1 MEFFHYLE
9 QTGFAAWIRESDS
22 IWAYPTILF
31 LHTIGLGI
39 VVGINSAIDLRI
51 LGLAS
56 RLPLEPL
63 EGLFPLMWVGFWINA
78 ASGTLLLIAD
88 ASTKLAN
95 PVFYIKMGFIAL
107 AVVDVFVIRTRVF
120 AWSLLRSEITP
131 AFRSIMRDVEW
142 PTHGI
147 WPRMTRPAINASPSE
162 LRVSCV
168 CPDASTSPGRIQT
181 LSRLKR
187 TPEPKHVCSISAK
200 GSHRPVSRPGR
211 DTLLQPGRAGLNVVA
226 VAAAAQTWG
235 RQLHHRAAR

>member
-56 RLPLEPL
+56 RLPLQPL
-63 EGLFPLMWVGFWINA
+63 ESLFPLMWTGFWINA

-107 AVVDVFVIRTRVF
+107 AIIDVFLIRKRVF
-120 AWSLLRSEITP
+120 
-131 AFRSIMRDVEW
+131 RD
-142 PTHGI
+142 PLI
-147 WPRMTRPAINASPSE
+147 DKRPATVNGKILAA
-162 LRVSCV
+162 VSLSLWV
-168 CPDASTSPGRIQT
+168 GAITAGR
-181 LSRLKR
+181 LMAYL
-187 TPEPKHVCSISAK
+187 
-200 GSHRPVSRPGR
+200 GPVSG
-211 DTLLQPGRAGLNVVA
+211 LQP
-226 VAAAAQTWG
+226 
-235 RQLHHRAAR
+235 

>member
-22 IWAYPTILF
+22 IWAYPTILS

-78 ASGTLLLIAD
+78 ASGSLLLIAD

-107 AVVDVFVIRTRVF
+107 AVVDVFVIRKRVF
-120 AWSLLRSEITP
+120 
-131 AFRSIMRDVEW
+131 RD
-142 PTHGI
+142 PLI
-147 WPRMTRPAINASPSE
+147 
-162 LRVSCV
+162 
-168 CPDASTSPGRIQT
+168 D
-181 LSRLKR
+181 K
-187 TPEPKHVCSISAK
+187 
-200 GSHRPVSRPGR
+200 RPVTFNGKILAAVSLSLWLGAITAGR
-211 DTLLQPGRAGLNVVA
+211 LMAYLGPVSGLQ
-226 VAAAAQTWG
+226 Q
-235 RQLHHRAAR
+235 

>member
-39 VVGINSAIDLRI
+39 VVGINSSIDLRI

-56 RLPLEPL
+56 RLPLQPL
-63 EGLFPLMWVGFWINA
+63 ESLFPLMWAGFWINA

-107 AVVDVFVIRTRVF
+107 AVVDVFLIRKRVF
-120 AWSLLRSEITP
+120 
-131 AFRSIMRDVEW
+131 RD
-142 PTHGI
+142 PLI
-147 WPRMTRPAINASPSE
+147 
-162 LRVSCV
+162 
-168 CPDASTSPGRIQT
+168 D
-181 LSRLKR
+181 K
-187 TPEPKHVCSISAK
+187 
-200 GSHRPVSRPGR
+200 RPVTANGKVLAVVSLSLWLGAITAGR
-211 DTLLQPGRAGLNVVA
+211 LMAYLGPVSGLQP
-226 VAAAAQTWG
+226 
-235 RQLHHRAAR
+235 

>member
-31 LHTIGLGI
+31 LHTIGLSI

-51 LGLAS
+51 LGLAP

-63 EGLFPLMWVGFWINA
+63 ERLFPLMWVGFWVNA

-107 AVVDVFVIRTRVF
+107 AIIDVFVIRKRVF
-120 AWSLLRSEITP
+120 RDPLVDKRPLTANAKILAAVSLSLWLGAIT
-131 AFRSIMRDVEW
+131 A
-142 PTHGI
+142 
-147 WPRMTRPAINASPSE
+147 
-162 LRVSCV
+162 
-168 CPDASTSPGRIQT
+168 GR
-181 LSRLKR
+181 LMAYL
-187 TPEPKHVCSISAK
+187 
-200 GSHRPVSRPGR
+200 GPVSG
-211 DTLLQPGRAGLNVVA
+211 LQ
-226 VAAAAQTWG
+226 Q
-235 RQLHHRAAR
+235 